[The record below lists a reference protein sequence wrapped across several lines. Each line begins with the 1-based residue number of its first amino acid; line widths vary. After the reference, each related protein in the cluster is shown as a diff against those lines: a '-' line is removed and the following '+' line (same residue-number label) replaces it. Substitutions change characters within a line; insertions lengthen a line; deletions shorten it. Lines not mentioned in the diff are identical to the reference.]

1 VSDHDEREDYDDE
14 PWRKRATPEELL
26 RTPASIIAAF
36 GAIQLG
42 FSVVGCVAV
51 VALMIWSLFHDP
63 GADTEPEDG
72 GLYEFLAVVSIC
84 ILSVLWNWVIVRGA
98 GRMRKCRDYRLCVA
112 AAVLSIFSVPF
123 YYCLPISA
131 GVAVWALVIL
141 SRRDVRARFGAV
153 ARGTIIPA
161 PVETPDARTD

>member
-1 VSDHDEREDYDDE
+1 VSEHDEREDYDDD

-42 FSVVGCVAV
+42 FSVVGCLAL
-51 VALMIWSLFHDP
+51 VALIIWSLFNDI
-63 GADTEPEDG
+63 GADTDPEDG
-72 GLYEFLAVVSIC
+72 GLYEFLAVISIS

-98 GRMRKCRDYRLCVA
+98 GRMRKCRNYRLSVA

-131 GVAVWALVIL
+131 GVAVWTLVIL
-141 SRRDVRARFGAV
+141 SRRDVRARFAAV
-153 ARGTIIPA
+153 ARGTISSA
-161 PVETPDARTD
+161 PPEAPDARTD